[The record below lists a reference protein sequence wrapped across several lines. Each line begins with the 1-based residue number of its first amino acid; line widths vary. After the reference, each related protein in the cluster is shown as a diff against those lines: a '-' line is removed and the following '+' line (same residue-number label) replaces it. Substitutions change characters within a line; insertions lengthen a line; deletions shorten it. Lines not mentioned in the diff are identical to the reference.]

1 MIATGG
7 DALGQ
12 VDGTTALAG
21 DACSLYVADVN
32 GIRKRDAQGNWSVF
46 DSDDSGLFAVD
57 TAANL
62 YVLSYGGAV
71 GGIEKRDA
79 SGNWSEI
86 ASRGSAVGQIEFGYL
101 DYLPPSLGLDA
112 AGDLY
117 VADPWNNRVQEY
129 TVSPG
134 P

>member
-1 MIATGG
+1 M
-7 DALGQ
+7 
-12 VDGTTALAG
+12 ALAV
-21 DACSLYVADVN
+21 DAAGSLYVVDSGDDGQGN
-32 GIRKRDAQGNWSVF
+32 SGRIQKGDAQGNWSVV

-117 VADPWNNRVQEY
+117 V
-129 TVSPG
+129 
-134 P
+134 